1 MKNVIK
7 LLMTVLGFV
16 KGGSISVALVA
27 LIFPI
32 TMLECG
38 LTVISMS
45 NCAKIMY
52 FTLGFAGLIYEFWV
66 IYCFLSNKN

>member
-1 MKNVIK
+1 MKNATKVLTTVFSLANEN
-7 LLMTVLGFV
+7 LL
-16 KGGSISVALVA
+16 SVALVA
-27 LIFPI
+27 LIYPI

-38 LTVISMS
+38 LTVVSMS

-52 FTLGFAGLIYEFWV
+52 CTLGLSGLIYEVWV